1 MESGQ
6 AIDPKEGSG
15 FMSKVAA
22 RLPWFG
28 PGKFPLYLAPMA
40 RHTDVALRQLCKEQ
54 GADVMVTEF
63 VQSEA
68 LIRDNAKAWE
78 MVDFTETQ
86 RPMGVQIF
94 GATPKSMAKA
104 ARLVCDRVKPDFL
117 DLNFGCPAHKVIEQ
131 NAGSGLLRCTPLLYD
146 LVKAVKDAIPDVPL
160 TAKMRLGWD
169 HSTIVAVE
177 VAQRLEALGVEAIAV
192 HGRTKEQGYSGEA
205 NWDWISQVAA
215 AVNVP
220 VIGNGDVKDWESAH
234 RRIKE
239 SGVSGLMIGRAA
251 LSNPWIFS
259 AIKANLLGDNK
270 NMPVITAQHRWD
282 VIIRLAELTIEVH
295 ASRLGAR
302 NIKWMLGRLHP
313 LTHGLPVSRKVRDRL
328 RSCETIDDLR
338 RLRDEHLAES
348 CVTKSY

>member
-1 MESGQ
+1 
-6 AIDPKEGSG
+6 
-15 FMSKVAA
+15 MSKVAP

-40 RHTDVALRQLCKEQ
+40 RHTDVAFRQVCKEQ

-68 LIRDNAKAWE
+68 LIRDNVKAWE
-78 MVDFTETQ
+78 MVDFTEAQ

-94 GATPKSMAKA
+94 GATPASMAKA

-169 HSTIVAVE
+169 HATIVAVE
-177 VAQRLEALGVEAIAV
+177 VAGRLQELGVEALAV

-205 NWDWISQVAA
+205 HWGWIAQVAA
-215 AVNVP
+215 AVDIP
-220 VIGNGDVKDWESAH
+220 VIGNGDVKDGASALL
-234 RRIKE
+234 RRRE
-239 SGVSGLMIGRAA
+239 TGVSGLMVGRAA
-251 LSNPWIFS
+251 LGNPWIFAQLKAAMEGRGGS
-259 AIKANLLGDNK
+259 AAEIG
-270 NMPVITAQHRWD
+270 MQQRWD
-282 VIIRLAELTIEVH
+282 CMIRLAELTIEVH
-295 ASRLGAR
+295 ASRLGTR
-302 NIKWMLGRLHP
+302 DVRWMLDRMHP
-313 LTHGLPVSRKVRDRL
+313 LTHGLPGSRKLRDRL
-328 RSCETIDDLR
+328 RHCLTLDDLR

-348 CVTKSY
+348 VK